1 MARKGDKSQ
10 FWSHEFIWNSQT
22 FWIQR
27 LKSSRPPWK
36 FQRWDLD
43 RLKKESH
50 QDFFF
55 QCSNPM
61 KINPIFKLIKTR
73 SAFKIVMTHDNVVRR
88 WIERR
93 NLISDWLNISYNLRT
108 HVTWPILRLGSQAL
122 AIPFVEQSLFASII
136 TRSAIAL

>member
-55 QCSNPM
+55 QCSNRM
-61 KINPIFKLIKTR
+61 KINPILKLIKTR
-73 SAFKIVMTHDNVVRR
+73 SAFKIVMTMWCVGE
-88 WIERR
+88 ISEEISF
-93 NLISDWLNISYNLRT
+93 LIDLIFLITYANTSHGRFQ
-108 HVTWPILRLGSQAL
+108 GL
-122 AIPFVEQSLFASII
+122 AILFFEQSLFASII

>member
-1 MARKGDKSQ
+1 MARKGEKSQ

-22 FWIQR
+22 FWIRR

-55 QCSNPM
+55 QCSKPM

-73 SAFKIVMTHDNVVRR
+73 SAFKIVMSHGNVVRR
-88 WIERR
+88 WNERR
-93 NLISDWLNISYNLRT
+93 NLISDWLDISYNLRK
-108 HVTWPILRLGSQAL
+108 HVTWAISRLDDSL
-122 AIPFVEQSLFASII
+122 FEQSLFASII